1 MKKTNAK
8 KTTQS
13 PTNNTK
19 LPNINKTSKSPK
31 EDTKSTK
38 KGKPN
43 EKKVNNPPNLKTE
56 AKEENKEAQKKKM
69 EELKER
75 KKKRMEK
82 EKKEEPRDKQLYEQ
96 IVKEFQDNK
105 TRVNTE
111 TNVVKRLTNAKKE
124 SDINSL
130 NSMQLPQIKI
140 SEKKTQAIL
149 EESGMLDAY
158 KYLIIQLCKNG
169 FPTTNLFEYS
179 AFVIKNYEKKWK
191 EKKSKMTKEKVE
203 KYWQEKK
210 EELKNMEKK
219 NNNSIEDQNKIKALN
234 RSFEEREINK
244 LIKNMDKSRSSIHKQ
259 EFPVFKK
266 NKSEEKKT
274 EEETK
279 LKIAVN
285 QKEGNKG
292 KKDNKTRINTE
303 TNVIKRLTNSKKESE
318 LNSLNSMQLPQIKI
332 SEKKTQAILEE
343 SGMLDAY
350 KYLIIQ
356 LCKNGFP
363 TSNLFEYSAFVI
375 KNYEKKWKEKK
386 SKMTK
391 EKVEKYWQEKKE
403 QLKNLE
409 KKNTNSIE
417 DQNKMKALNRSF
429 EEREINKLIK
439 SLDKSRSSRHKQEF
453 PVFNKNKSEENK
465 TEDDKLKVS
474 VPQKESNKGK
484 KDNKAKSKSP
494 DNKTKTKQP
503 DKKTNEKSPQP
514 QKKTDVKKKK

>member
-1 MKKTNAK
+1 
-8 KTTQS
+8 
-13 PTNNTK
+13 
-19 LPNINKTSKSPK
+19 
-31 EDTKSTK
+31 
-38 KGKPN
+38 
-43 EKKVNNPPNLKTE
+43 
-56 AKEENKEAQKKKM
+56 
-69 EELKER
+69 
-75 KKKRMEK
+75 MEK
-82 EKKEEPRDKQLYEQ
+82 EKKEEQRDKQVYEQ

-179 AFVIKNYEKKWK
+179 AFVKKNYEKKWK

-292 KKDNKTRINTE
+292 KKDNK
-303 TNVIKRLTNSKKESE
+303 S
-318 LNSLNSMQLPQIKI
+318 
-332 SEKKTQAILEE
+332 
-343 SGMLDAY
+343 
-350 KYLIIQ
+350 
-356 LCKNGFP
+356 
-363 TSNLFEYSAFVI
+363 
-375 KNYEKKWKEKK
+375 
-386 SKMTK
+386 
-391 EKVEKYWQEKKE
+391 
-403 QLKNLE
+403 
-409 KKNTNSIE
+409 
-417 DQNKMKALNRSF
+417 
-429 EEREINKLIK
+429 
-439 SLDKSRSSRHKQEF
+439 
-453 PVFNKNKSEENK
+453 
-465 TEDDKLKVS
+465 
-474 VPQKESNKGK
+474 
-484 KDNKAKSKSP
+484 KSKSP
-494 DNKTKTKQP
+494 TNAPNNKTKTQKP
-503 DKKTNEKSPQP
+503 EKKANEKSPQP
-514 QKKTDVKKKK
+514 QKKTEVKKKK

>member
-43 EKKVNNPPNLKTE
+43 EKKVNNPTNLKTE

-82 EKKEEPRDKQLYEQ
+82 EKKEEQRDKQVYEQ

-169 FPTTNLFEYS
+169 FPTTNLFEY
-179 AFVIKNYEKKWK
+179 
-191 EKKSKMTKEKVE
+191 
-203 KYWQEKK
+203 
-210 EELKNMEKK
+210 
-219 NNNSIEDQNKIKALN
+219 
-234 RSFEEREINK
+234 
-244 LIKNMDKSRSSIHKQ
+244 
-259 EFPVFKK
+259 
-266 NKSEEKKT
+266 
-274 EEETK
+274 
-279 LKIAVN
+279 
-285 QKEGNKG
+285 
-292 KKDNKTRINTE
+292 
-303 TNVIKRLTNSKKESE
+303 
-318 LNSLNSMQLPQIKI
+318 
-332 SEKKTQAILEE
+332 
-343 SGMLDAY
+343 
-350 KYLIIQ
+350 
-356 LCKNGFP
+356 
-363 TSNLFEYSAFVI
+363 
-375 KNYEKKWKEKK
+375 
-386 SKMTK
+386 
-391 EKVEKYWQEKKE
+391 
-403 QLKNLE
+403 
-409 KKNTNSIE
+409 
-417 DQNKMKALNRSF
+417 
-429 EEREINKLIK
+429 
-439 SLDKSRSSRHKQEF
+439 
-453 PVFNKNKSEENK
+453 
-465 TEDDKLKVS
+465 
-474 VPQKESNKGK
+474 
-484 KDNKAKSKSP
+484 
-494 DNKTKTKQP
+494 
-503 DKKTNEKSPQP
+503 
-514 QKKTDVKKKK
+514 

>member
-43 EKKVNNPPNLKTE
+43 EKKVNNPTNLKTE

-82 EKKEEPRDKQLYEQ
+82 EKKEEQRDKQVYEQ

-219 NNNSIEDQNKIKALN
+219 NNNSIDSAAAYSMALVFNASKPVSSSRQSAPPCTRPAICSRKALTN
-234 RSFEEREINK
+234 WS
-244 LIKNMDKSRSSIHKQ
+244 
-259 EFPVFKK
+259 
-266 NKSEEKKT
+266 
-274 EEETK
+274 K
-279 LKIAVN
+279 LKALQAVRFTSD
-285 QKEGNKG
+285 G
-292 KKDNKTRINTE
+292 
-303 TNVIKRLTNSKKESE
+303 RLSE
-318 LNSLNSMQLPQIKI
+318 WVVGPTLPATHTLRGAPSAAARARRAAAAAMAPASAAQ
-332 SEKKTQAILEE
+332 
-343 SGMLDAY
+343 
-350 KYLIIQ
+350 
-356 LCKNGFP
+356 P
-363 TSNLFEYSAFVI
+363 YSA
-375 KNYEKKWKEKK
+375 
-386 SKMTK
+386 
-391 EKVEKYWQEKKE
+391 
-403 QLKNLE
+403 
-409 KKNTNSIE
+409 
-417 DQNKMKALNRSF
+417 
-429 EEREINKLIK
+429 
-439 SLDKSRSSRHKQEF
+439 
-453 PVFNKNKSEENK
+453 
-465 TEDDKLKVS
+465 
-474 VPQKESNKGK
+474 
-484 KDNKAKSKSP
+484 
-494 DNKTKTKQP
+494 
-503 DKKTNEKSPQP
+503 
-514 QKKTDVKKKK
+514 

>member
-82 EKKEEPRDKQLYEQ
+82 EKKEEQRDKQVYEQ

-244 LIKNMDKSRSSIHKQ
+244 LIKNMDKSRSSRHKQ
-259 EFPVFKK
+259 EFP
-266 NKSEEKKT
+266 
-274 EEETK
+274 ETK
-279 LKIAVN
+279 LKVAVN

-292 KKDNKTRINTE
+292 KKDNK
-303 TNVIKRLTNSKKESE
+303 S
-318 LNSLNSMQLPQIKI
+318 
-332 SEKKTQAILEE
+332 
-343 SGMLDAY
+343 
-350 KYLIIQ
+350 
-356 LCKNGFP
+356 
-363 TSNLFEYSAFVI
+363 
-375 KNYEKKWKEKK
+375 
-386 SKMTK
+386 
-391 EKVEKYWQEKKE
+391 
-403 QLKNLE
+403 
-409 KKNTNSIE
+409 
-417 DQNKMKALNRSF
+417 
-429 EEREINKLIK
+429 
-439 SLDKSRSSRHKQEF
+439 
-453 PVFNKNKSEENK
+453 
-465 TEDDKLKVS
+465 
-474 VPQKESNKGK
+474 
-484 KDNKAKSKSP
+484 KSKSP
-494 DNKTKTKQP
+494 TNAPNNKTKTQKP
-503 DKKTNEKSPQP
+503 EKKANEKSPQP
-514 QKKTDVKKKK
+514 QKKTEVKKKK